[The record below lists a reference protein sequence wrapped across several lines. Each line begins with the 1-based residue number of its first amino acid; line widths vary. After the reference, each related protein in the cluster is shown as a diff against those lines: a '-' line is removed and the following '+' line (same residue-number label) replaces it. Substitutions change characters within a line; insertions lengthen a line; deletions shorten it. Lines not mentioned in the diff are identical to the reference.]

1 MKDYS
6 RLTGVNINKN
16 DQMEPHPI
24 MTYVQK
30 FEGYLE
36 PKYILEKMKNIT
48 GIGTTQIIKYCNHG
62 ENTIKV
68 WVKEK
73 YDRQEIY
80 LFTYHTGSKWHLRTL
95 DYENEIKENK

>member
-1 MKDYS
+1 MKNYNN
-6 RLTGVNINKN
+6 LKGININKN
-16 DQMEPHPI
+16 IKLEPYPLT
-24 MTYVQK
+24 TYDQK

-48 GIGTTQIIKYCNHG
+48 GIGTNQIIKYCNHG

-80 LFTYHTGSKWHLRTL
+80 LFTYHTGSKWYLRTL
-95 DYENEIKENK
+95 DYENEIKEKK